1 MKFLKYF
8 VAILCCTIFIS
19 CDDEISTIGSSLGT
33 SKIEIIVDSTFVNLT
48 GQSVFTDSIIGRT
61 TDPLLGNLTVS
72 NYGTLRTGYLT
83 QFMPTL
89 KLDTLN
95 VTPQTIDSIHLLLSY
110 YDNDLTGDSLAPM
123 ILDVYRL
130 KKTIKA
136 PLYTNLNPDEYYSP
150 DDWLARCTFG
160 SSTEGY
166 VEDDN
171 NSSLNSSSIGTA
183 AAKTYKRITVKLPKS
198 LGQELFELYKSD
210 PNSFSMPS
218 EFAKHFPGVYID
230 IAYGNGRVVNIKSIF
245 MTAYYRAI
253 DSKGETKSLAYTYMG
268 VTPEIYSINH
278 FTLTPDQE
286 LIQNVEEGNAD
297 GQTVYVQAPIGY
309 MPVVHFPVQKIIDRY
324 REEMAGSEKIQ
335 NILNALSFT
344 IPAIVDE
351 DAKLSP
357 PQHLLF
363 IRKSQV
369 KSFFENK
376 MLPDK
381 VSTVYAKYDKGK
393 KAYDFGNIGSYIR
406 DIMDSGKEVT
416 EEDEE
421 IALIPIYMT
430 SETSTGYYESTTTIT
445 SATPYCASPA
455 IVKLDLSGAQIKI
468 TYTTQKPY

>member
-1 MKFLKYF
+1 MKLLKYF
-8 VAILCCTIFIS
+8 AAILCCAVLIS

-33 SKIEIIVDSTFVNLT
+33 SKIEVIVDSTFVNLT

-83 QFMPTL
+83 QFMPSL
-89 KLDTLN
+89 KIDTLD

-123 ILDVYRL
+123 ILDVYKL

-136 PLYTNLNPDEYYSP
+136 PLYTNIDPNEYYSP

-166 VEDDN
+166 EDEAN
-171 NSSLNSSSIGTA
+171 KNSSSSTGDG
-183 AAKTYKRITVKLPKS
+183 KTYKRITVKLPTS
-198 LGQELFELYKSD
+198 LAQEVFEQYKKD
-210 PNSFSMPS
+210 PNTFATPG
-218 EFAKHFPGVYID
+218 EFAKYFPGIYIN

-253 DSKGETKSLAYTYMG
+253 DTKGDIDTLAYTYMG

-278 FTLTPDQE
+278 FTLTPDEE
-286 LIQNVEEGNAD
+286 LIQNVEAGNAE
-297 GQTVYVQAPIGY
+297 GKTVYVQAPIGY
-309 MPVVHFPVQKIIDRY
+309 MPVINFPTQKIIDRY

-357 PQHLLF
+357 PQYLLF

-369 KSFFENK
+369 KSFFEEK
-376 MLPDK
+376 QLPDK
-381 VSTVYAKYDKGK
+381 VNTVYATYDKGK

-406 DIMDSGKEVT
+406 EVMDSGKEVT
-416 EEDEE
+416 KDDEE
-421 IALIPIYMT
+421 IALIPINLT
-430 SETSTGYYESTTTIT
+430 SETSTGYYETTTTIT
-445 SATPYCASPA
+445 SATPYCAAPA

-468 TYTTQKPY
+468 TYTTQQPF